1 MKVVQI
7 NCAAGGS
14 TGTIAKAIH
23 RGLMDLGHES
33 YIFYGVGTATEKNM
47 VRVGGYFSLH
57 SHAVLSRNLGR
68 QGYFSVLAT
77 LRMLRQIRNID
88 PDIIHLHNLHGSYL
102 NLPLLFRY
110 LKKSKAKIVVTLH
123 DCWLFTGKCPH
134 FTVAGCEKWKDT
146 CGNCSQ
152 LSIYPRSKVDTTEKC
167 LRDKKKWLSGFGD
180 RLRIV
185 TVSDW
190 LRDTAKQSFLGQYS
204 IQTIYN
210 GIDCDTFSP
219 KDGTVIRKKYRVEN
233 KFVILGVASVW
244 DMRKAL
250 SVFLEMAKQ
259 LTEDETIV
267 LVGLTKEQCAQMPS
281 NIIGITR
288 TENQQELAQ
297 LYSAANVFVN
307 PSKEETFGLVTAEA
321 MACGTPVVVYD
332 STACAEVAHTG
343 GAILHVA
350 DGAAELLQAARE
362 VGSHKSFWNC
372 RQAILDRFD
381 KKTMVQGYIGAYEND
396 NDNKI

>member
-23 RGLMDLGHES
+23 GELIERGHES
-33 YIFYGVGTATEKNM
+33 YIFYGFGTPTKENM
-47 VRVGGYFSLH
+47 IRVGGYFSLH
-57 SHAVLSRNLGR
+57 SHAVLSRNLGL

-77 LRMLRQIRNID
+77 MRMLRRIRKIN

-110 LKKSKAKIVVTLH
+110 LKKSTANIIVTLH
-123 DCWLFTGKCPH
+123 DCWLFTGKCPY
-134 FTVAGCEKWKDT
+134 FTVAGCEKWKDA
-146 CGNCSQ
+146 CGKCSQ
-152 LSIYPRSKVDTTEKC
+152 LPGYPRSKVDTTAKC
-167 LRDKKKWLSGFGD
+167 LRDKKKWLSDFGD
-180 RLRIV
+180 RLQIV

-204 IQTIYN
+204 VRTIHN
-210 GIDCDTFSP
+210 GIDCDIFSP
-219 KDGTVIRKKYRVEN
+219 KDDAAIRKKYCLEN
-233 KFVILGVASVW
+233 KFVLLGVASAW
-244 DMRKAL
+244 DKRKGL

-259 LTEDETIV
+259 LTEDEVIV
-267 LVGLTKEQCAQMPS
+267 LVGLTEAQCAQMPH
-281 NIIGITR
+281 NVIGITR

-297 LYSAANVFVN
+297 LYSAANVFIN

-332 STACAEVAHTG
+332 STACAEVVQAG
-343 GAILHVA
+343 GAILNVT
-350 DGAAELLQAARE
+350 DGAAQLLRAARE
-362 VGSHKSFWNC
+362 VGGGNNFWNC

-381 KKTMVQGYIGAYEND
+381 KKTMVQGYVGAYEN
-396 NDNKI
+396 KLKT